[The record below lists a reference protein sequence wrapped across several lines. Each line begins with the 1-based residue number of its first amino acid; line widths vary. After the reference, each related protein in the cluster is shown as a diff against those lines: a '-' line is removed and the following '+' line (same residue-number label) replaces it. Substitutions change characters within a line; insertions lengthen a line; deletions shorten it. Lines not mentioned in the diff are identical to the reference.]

1 MYFQLDRNL
10 RLNLSYAFIG
20 NNSNK
25 KELSLLTS
33 EMAPELSSDQFK
45 KLYKMIHGE
54 KYQMLM
60 IDNETKDDRLKYR
73 KNLDEPINTDL
84 L

>member
-1 MYFQLDRNL
+1 
-10 RLNLSYAFIG
+10 
-20 NNSNK
+20 
-25 KELSLLTS
+25 
-33 EMAPELSSDQFK
+33 LSSDQFK
-45 KLYKMIHGE
+45 KLYKMIHGD